1 MVTPFLVLVAFLALV
16 LATMLVRTLLTPKA
30 ARPGSL
36 DTSRLTAYAGVEQKL
51 AELVRIPTISRFNPA
66 EEDGSTFERLIESVP
81 ALFPV
86 VHQRLLRVEAG
97 DRALVYE
104 WPGSD
109 PALAPVLLMAHFDV
123 VPAGDQSLWHRSPF
137 SGDIADGYVHGRGTQ
152 DVKIMMACALEAAER
167 LLKSGYVP
175 KRTIWFAFGG
185 DEEIGGERGAA
196 SIAAMLKARGVH
208 ASFLLDEGGFVA
220 KDMLSF
226 ADRPLALIGVAEKG
240 YVDVAI
246 SATGAGGHASMP
258 PRHTAAGLV
267 AKAVALSEAKPF
279 PARIT
284 ATLAHFLDALSPYVP
299 FGYRL
304 LFRNLGLTAPVVKLA
319 FSASPT
325 TNALI
330 RTTQAATMLSGSDKE
345 NVLPEK
351 AQAVINVRVLP
362 GDTVAQTVARL
373 DAIAARA
380 GAKAGFAHVGHAVE
394 PLPEAPVDHEGYRM
408 IEACIGDI
416 FPEAGVVPFM
426 FTAGTDTK
434 HYIDVADALYRFE
447 PVIQAPADLGCIHA
461 ANERISVDN
470 VRRCCMFYET
480 LMRRL

>member
-123 VPAGDQSLWHRSPF
+123 VPAGDESLWHRPPF

>member
-1 MVTPFLVLVAFLALV
+1 MITPFLVLIAFVLLV
-16 LATMLVRTLLTPKA
+16 LAVMAVRALSTPKA
-30 ARPGSL
+30 TRPGSL
-36 DTSRLTAYAGVEQKL
+36 DASRLEAFDGVEQKL
-51 AELVRIPTISRFNPA
+51 AELVKIPTISRFDA
-66 EEDGSTFERLIESVP
+66 SEEDESAFERLIGMVP

-86 VHQRLLRVEAG
+86 VQERLLRLEAG
-97 DRALVYE
+97 SRALVYE

-109 PALAPVLLMAHFDV
+109 PSLAPVLLMAHFDV
-123 VPAGDQSLWHRSPF
+123 VPAGDESLWHRPPF

-167 LLKSGYVP
+167 LLKTGYVP

-220 KDMLSF
+220 RNMLSF

-267 AKAVALSEAKPF
+267 AKAVALSEAKPS

-284 ATLAHFLDALSPYVP
+284 ATLARFLDALSPYVP

-304 LFRNLGLTAPVVKLA
+304 LFRNLGLTAPLVKVA

-362 GDTVAQTVARL
+362 GDSVAQAVDRL
-373 DAIAARA
+373 DAIAAKA
-380 GAKAGFAHVGHAVE
+380 GAKAGFAHAGHSVE
-394 PLPEAPVDHEGYRM
+394 PLPEAPVDHDGYRL
-408 IEACIGDI
+408 IETCIGEV

-461 ANERISVDN
+461 ANERISVEN

>member
-1 MVTPFLVLVAFLALV
+1 MITPFLLIVAFMVLV
-16 LATMLVRTLLTPKA
+16 LAVMTIRAMLTP
-30 ARPGSL
+30 RVGPPGSL
-36 DTSRLTAYAGVEQKL
+36 DGSRLEAYAGVEQKL
-51 AELVRIPTISRFNPA
+51 SALVRMPTVSRFDA
-66 EEDGSTFERLIESVP
+66 SEEDGSAFEHLIDAVP
-81 ALFPV
+81 DLFPLV
-86 VHQRLLRVEAG
+86 RDRLLRVEAG

-109 PALAPVLLMAHFDV
+109 PSVAPVILTAHFDV
-123 VPAGDQSLWHRSPF
+123 VPAGDESLWHRPPF

-152 DVKIMMACALEAAER
+152 DVKIMMVCALEAAER

-196 SIAAMLKARGVH
+196 SIAAMLKARGVR
-208 ASFLLDEGGFVA
+208 ASFLLDEGGFVSQG
-220 KDMLSF
+220 MLSF
-226 ADRPLALIGVAEKG
+226 ADRPLALVGVAEKG

-246 SATGAGGHASMP
+246 TASGAGGHASMP

-267 AKAVALSEAKPF
+267 SRAVALCEARPF

-284 ATLAHFLDALSPYVP
+284 ATLARFLANLSPYTP
-299 FGYRL
+299 FAYRL
-304 LFRNLGLTAPVVKLA
+304 LFRNLGLTAPLVKAA
-319 FSASPT
+319 FSMSPT

-330 RTTQAATMLSGSDKE
+330 RTSQAATMLSGSDKE

-351 AQAVINVRVLP
+351 SRAIINVRVLP
-362 GDTVAQTVARL
+362 GDTVAAAVARL
-373 DAIAARA
+373 DTIAARA
-380 GAKAGFAHVGHAVE
+380 GAKAGYAHVGHAVE
-394 PLPEAPVDHEGYRM
+394 PLPEAPVDHEGYRA
-408 IEACIGDI
+408 IDSCIHEV

-434 HYIDVADALYRFE
+434 HYIDVAEALYRFE
-447 PVIQAPADLGCIHA
+447 PVTQAPADLACIHA

-470 VRRCCMFYET
+470 VRRCCLFYET

>member
-1 MVTPFLVLVAFLALV
+1 MITPFLLVAAFIVIV
-16 LATMLVRTLLTPKA
+16 LAVMVTRALLTPGA
-30 ARPGSL
+30 AAPDVL
-36 DTSRLTAYAGVEQKL
+36 DASRLEAYAGVEQKL
-51 AELVRIPTISRFNPA
+51 STLIKIPTISRFDA
-66 EEDGSTFERLIESVP
+66 SEEDGAAFERLLETAP
-81 ALFPV
+81 GLFPLV
-86 VHQRLLRVEAG
+86 RDRLLRVEAG

-109 PALAPVLLMAHFDV
+109 PLLAPVILTAHFDV
-123 VPAGDQSLWHRSPF
+123 VPAGDDSLWHRPPF

-152 DVKIMMACALEAAER
+152 DVKIMMVCALEAAER
-167 LLKSGYVP
+167 LLKSGFVP

-220 KDMLSF
+220 QGMLSF

-246 SATGAGGHASMP
+246 TATGAGGHASMP

-267 AKAVALSEAKPF
+267 SKAVALSEASPF

-284 ATLAHFLDALSPYVP
+284 ATLARFLRDLSPYAP
-299 FGYRL
+299 FAYRL
-304 LFRNLGLTAPVVKLA
+304 LFRNLGLTAPLVKAA
-319 FSASPT
+319 FSMSPT
-325 TNALI
+325 TNALV

-351 AQAVINVRVLP
+351 SQAIINVRVLP
-362 GDTVAQTVARL
+362 GDTVASAVARL
-373 DAIAARA
+373 DTIAARA
-380 GAKAGFAHVGHAVE
+380 GAKAGYAHVGHTVE
-394 PLPEAPVDHEGYRM
+394 PLPEAPVDHDGYRA
-408 IEACIGDI
+408 IGACIQEV

-434 HYIDVADALYRFE
+434 HYIDVVEALYRFE
-447 PVIQAPADLGCIHA
+447 PVTQAPADLACIHA